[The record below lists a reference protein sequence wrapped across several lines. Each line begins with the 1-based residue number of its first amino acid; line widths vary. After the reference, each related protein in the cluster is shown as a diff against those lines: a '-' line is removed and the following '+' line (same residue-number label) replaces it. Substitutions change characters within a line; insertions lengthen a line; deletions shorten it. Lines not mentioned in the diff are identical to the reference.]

1 MTTTVQRIPAMPKSK
16 TKKQEGSFNARQLC
30 FFSAF
35 IAPLSKFLETP
46 SLLSQYALGDL
57 LLPTIL
63 QYLLQS
69 SALAVLLFI
78 IAKTRKGF
86 FTLVNEKLGNIGAK
100 IFYAVLSAYFLF
112 SSLLPM
118 IELEKFSQA
127 VFFDTAPFAFTFT
140 PFFFLSGFICVKGL
154 KSFARIADI
163 GFPLFILSFFGIIF
177 MSVGETDF
185 ESILPWFE
193 FPIPKILN
201 AVKFTTSHF
210 SDAILFLPLLGDYR
224 YEQGDGKKIYF
235 SYWAGGVFVLLFLA
249 IFYGIYT
256 TIAPAQHYA
265 FTKIAQY
272 FPALKTV
279 GRIDL
284 IFVYLLTVILFFV
297 NILPV
302 RLCVLCLEK
311 TTDCKNKIV
320 LSAIVN
326 AGLFLFV
333 FFFNK
338 YQNTVFELVTK
349 TLWWVFP
356 VFSVLLPFLCLLLLL
371 GNKKPKNR
379 TRKNTVKEKNYAR

>member
-1 MTTTVQRIPAMPKSK
+1 
-16 TKKQEGSFNARQLC
+16 
-30 FFSAF
+30 
-35 IAPLSKFLETP
+35 
-46 SLLSQYALGDL
+46 
-57 LLPTIL
+57 
-63 QYLLQS
+63 
-69 SALAVLLFI
+69 
-78 IAKTRKGF
+78 
-86 FTLVNEKLGNIGAK
+86 
-100 IFYAVLSAYFLF
+100 
-112 SSLLPM
+112 
-118 IELEKFSQA
+118 
-127 VFFDTAPFAFTFT
+127 
-140 PFFFLSGFICVKGL
+140 
-154 KSFARIADI
+154 
-163 GFPLFILSFFGIIF
+163 
-177 MSVGETDF
+177 MSVGATDF

-193 FPIPKILN
+193 FPLPKIFD

-235 SYWAGGVFVLLFLA
+235 SYWAGGISVLLFLA
-249 IFYGIYT
+249 VFYGIYT

-284 IFVYLLTVILFFV
+284 IFVYLLTVILFFA

-311 TTDCKNKIV
+311 TTECKNKIL

-333 FFFNK
+333 FFYNK

-356 VFSVLLPFLCLLLLL
+356 VFSVLLPILCLLFLL
-371 GNKKPKNR
+371 GNKKTKKH
-379 TRKNTVKEKNYAR
+379 TRKNAIKEKNYAR